1 MMKQKMVMCLLA
13 GVLVLGIGGCGT
25 QEVEVP
31 EVENVETAEEEPV
44 PEETAEEEGDEQEK
58 ADAEDQLKEVPT
70 VDDAAESGKT
80 EPEETEPEETEA
92 ASASV
97 VYEDGGQI
105 TLDPSWTYADHSK
118 INSGAAV
125 LYKAAENRKE
135 IVVGV
140 NAGHGTSGGTKVKT
154 LCHPD
159 GSAKVTGGTT
169 AAGAT
174 EAVAVSSG
182 MTFNDGTP
190 ESSVTLR
197 MAQIL
202 KEKLL
207 AAGYDV
213 LMLRDGDDVQLDNVA
228 RTVICNNAADCH
240 IALHWDGDGL
250 NYDKGCFYI
259 SVPDGLKS
267 MEPVASHWSEHN
279 VLGSALVEGLR
290 AQGAKINGGGSMS
303 IDLTQ
308 TSYSTIPSVDMELGN
323 ACSDHSDSVLD
334 LLGNGLVQGV
344 NSYFGQS

>member
-1 MMKQKMVMCLLA
+1 MKQKMVMCLLA
-13 GVLVLGIGGCGT
+13 GVLVLGMSGCGA

-58 ADAEDQLKEVPT
+58 TDAEDQLKEVPM

-80 EPEETEPEETEA
+80 EPEETEQEETEA
-92 ASASV
+92 ASAPV

-105 TLDPSWTYADHSK
+105 TLDPSWPYADHSK

-279 VLGSALVEGLR
+279 ALGSALVEGLR

-308 TSYSTIPSVDMELGN
+308 TSYSTVPSVDMELGN
-323 ACSDHSDSVLD
+323 ACSDHSDSALE
-334 LLGNGLVQGV
+334 LLGDGLVQGV